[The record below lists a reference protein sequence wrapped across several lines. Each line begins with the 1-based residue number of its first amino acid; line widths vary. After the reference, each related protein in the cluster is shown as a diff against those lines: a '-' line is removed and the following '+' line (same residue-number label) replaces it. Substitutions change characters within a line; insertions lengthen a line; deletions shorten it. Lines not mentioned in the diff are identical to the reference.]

1 MNKLTT
7 VYGIYTTD
15 VGFVGQ
21 IFERGFIYVCIC
33 YYMFYQMFFKLK
45 TVIPT
50 YVRMF
55 VLYAGV
61 MSVMIFPCITPAQN
75 IVWVLLL
82 YICDL
87 HINNS
92 PLAIKSN

>member
-1 MNKLTT
+1 MAVLYHIR
-7 VYGIYTTD
+7 VFIGI
-15 VGFVGQ
+15 
-21 IFERGFIYVCIC
+21 IFC

-45 TVIPT
+45 AVIPA

-75 IVWVLLL
+75 IVWIMLL
-82 YICDL
+82 YVCDL
-87 HINNS
+87 HINKS
-92 PLAIKSN
+92 VLALK